1 MNRFNPKKLLNSKW
15 TAAQPENKEL
25 HFIVIE
31 SIRDEDETITGCV
44 IEAVMTKNGYQL
56 TLEELKNTEKWLM
69 GWK

>member
-25 HFIVIE
+25 HFIVIKL
-31 SIRDEDETITGCV
+31 IKNEDETITGCV
-44 IEAVMTKNGYQL
+44 IEAVMIKNNYQL
-56 TLEELKNTEKWLM
+56 TLEELKNTDTWIM

>member
-25 HFIVIE
+25 HFIVIKL
-31 SIRDEDETITGCV
+31 IKNEDETITGCV
-44 IEAVMTKNGYQL
+44 IEAVMTKNNYQL
-56 TLEELKNTEKWLM
+56 TLEALKNTDTWIM